1 MKVSIKL
8 IAVTVILLMGW
19 AALIWVQWQHPLEI
33 AESLLGIPLVMVL
46 MAALAALAA
55 QDTDA

>member
-19 AALIWVQWQHPLEI
+19 AALIWVQWQQPLEI
-33 AESLLGIPLVMVL
+33 AEGLLGIPLVMVL